1 MWVRVPKVVVD
12 LPYSVIE
19 KIIKKYPGST
29 VEDAVRQFILDVVGG
44 EVQVIQTQQDL
55 SRVQRLLQDMVN
67 PFTAKVDEV
76 ARRLSDV
83 VETLDSLS
91 ERVKTLEEE
100 VRSLKV
106 RPEAQVTT
114 QQVKEVKKSAIDVL
128 RDQKVMFEKD
138 IASKIRNRDA
148 FFDKLRREGAVVLEA
163 KGQRIAVEPN
173 FWNEFKEKLEGLTTN
188 NESEVRE
195 RLGKAGYNLLK
206 TLWEGGVIYYDS
218 VNKKWRFTEEVT

>member
-1 MWVRVPKVVVD
+1 VWVKVPKVVVD
-12 LPYSVIE
+12 LPYNVIE
-19 KIIKKYPGST
+19 KIVRRYPGST
-29 VEDAVRQFILDVVGG
+29 IEDAVRQFILDIVGG

-55 SRVQRLLQDMVN
+55 SRIQRLLQDMVN

-83 VETLDSLS
+83 VETLDTLS

-100 VRSLKV
+100 VKSLRVRS
-106 RPEAQVTT
+106 EAQVTT
-114 QQVKEVKKSAIDVL
+114 QQVKEVRKSAIDVL

-148 FFDKLRREGAVVLEA
+148 FFDKLRREGAVVLEV
-163 KGQRIAVEPN
+163 KGQRVAVEPS
-173 FWNEFKEKLEGLTTN
+173 FWNEFRMRLESLATN

-195 RLGKAGYNLLK
+195 KLGKVGYNLLK
-206 TLWEGGVIYYDS
+206 TLWESGIVYYDS
-218 VNKKWRFTEEVT
+218 VNKKWKFSEEIT